1 MGLSGD
7 YPAYL
12 TQQLEQEKVEFALFA
27 AGTVGSH
34 RPLIQGNSPEQVDAY
49 ALAIDATLSADTS
62 DVAVQG
68 DALLRTS
75 QLQINLGEPQLRI
88 SKDLRL
94 RPWLFRYLLGEMPA
108 YLDISQVGNI
118 LFISSSGELSGVFYK
133 AWDTLAEEKGL
144 YLVVTVFNG
153 SYVGYIT
160 PDDLYDA
167 SYHEVREMNWF
178 GPGNGKYFDRLI
190 QEVILKAEN

>member
-1 MGLSGD
+1 MEED
-7 YPAYL
+7 
-12 TQQLEQEKVEFALFA
+12 EVDFALFA

-34 RPLIQGNSPEQVDAY
+34 RPLTQGNTPEQVDAY

-62 DVAVQG
+62 AVALQG
-68 DALLRTS
+68 AALLRTS
-75 QLQINLGEPQLRI
+75 QLQINLGEPQLRV

-118 LFISSSGELSGVFYK
+118 LFISSSGELSGVFYE
-133 AWDTLAEEKGL
+133 AWDALAEEKGL
-144 YLVVTVFNG
+144 HLVVTVFNG

-160 PDDLYDA
+160 PDELYDA

-178 GPGNGKYFDRLI
+178 GPGNGQYFDRLI
-190 QEVILKAEN
+190 KGVIQKAEN